1 MKIFSYIITILACVT
16 IAINAMKVDINHPL
30 EGESTVAL
38 IGIVAA
44 LCAIIIVILY
54 RLAKKVDEKTK

>member
-1 MKIFSYIITILACVT
+1 MKICLYIISIIAWVT

>member
-30 EGESTVAL
+30 EGDSTVAL

>member
-1 MKIFSYIITILACVT
+1 MKIFSYIISILACVT
-16 IAINAMKVDINHPL
+16 IAINVMKVDINHPL

>member
-1 MKIFSYIITILACVT
+1 MKIFSYIISIIACVT

>member
-1 MKIFSYIITILACVT
+1 
-16 IAINAMKVDINHPL
+16 MKVDINHPL

>member
-1 MKIFSYIITILACVT
+1 MKIFSYIISILACVT